1 MKKGQC
7 QVSTFILPLLL
18 LVPNSLWSHEH
29 GLGTHIVEAHRIEG
43 ILPPN
48 IDGRLDDPAW
58 QSTRFISRFIQ
69 LTPNRGQPATDDT
82 AFAIAYDHNHLYVGF
97 RCYDA
102 SPEKIINRITRR
114 GNVYESDVIS
124 FFLDPHHDHRT
135 GYKFATTP
143 GGVQSD
149 AYRYD
154 DTRSDSSWQG
164 IWRVETQRDE
174 LGWTAE
180 FKIPFAN
187 FRFAA
192 KEEPVWG
199 FDVERVNRR
208 KNEVTVWKQMSQSGA
223 VTRMADLGHLAGVR
237 NIEAGKQFEISPYFL
252 GGLSKGNNEKSA
264 SEQDEGV
271 EHQLGTGLDIQY
283 NLTESLKTNFT
294 VNPDF
299 AQVEADQLEINLT
312 RFPTRFPEKRPFFVE
327 GNSFFETPLDLFF
340 SRRIG
345 SRGNILWGAKMTGKV
360 GDYSIGF
367 LSSQTGSFDALGF
380 GQSSEHKEA
389 VLYSAV
395 RLKKDILKRSNIGF
409 IVANKEHIDDN
420 QGDHSRVG
428 GLDANLLFHKT
439 YRLSAQ
445 FGRSFHPGPDTKN
458 SAYLI
463 EFSQRNYLWNATVGV
478 ERVDLLFETNKTGY
492 LQKEMYRGQQGAN
505 VAAAYTPQLG
515 PHQFFLEGHGSAY
528 QALYTEAYFTTW
540 KETSPN
546 STFSPEFEEDLIAW
560 EGDLSAGVKFTESS
574 LDVLGVHY
582 RRGRE
587 VELTDVFMANG
598 YGFFIETNS
607 ARPASIRVMG
617 ELGDFYNFARQANG
631 KKRQLSL
638 FSTLRP
644 RSNFTT
650 VFSGSYAQ
658 SLDRDSGING
668 RFFAGSLRITYLFTR
683 DAFLRV
689 FTQARREQTFSDKM
703 HIEKNYLVSIL
714 FGWEYTP
721 KSHIFVAY
729 NEDWITDKEELRLDD
744 RVFVI
749 KVSYLW
755 NL

>member
-1 MKKGQC
+1 MKKGWC
-7 QVSTFILPLLL
+7 QVSAFILPLLF
-18 LVPNSLWSHEH
+18 LVPNLLRAHED
-29 GLGTHIVEAHRIEG
+29 GLGAHIVEAYRIQG
-43 ILPPN
+43 VPPPK

-58 QSTRFISRFIQ
+58 QSTRFVSKFIQ

-82 AFAIAYDHNHLYVGF
+82 AFAIIYDENHLYVGF

-102 SPEKIINRITRR
+102 APERIVNRITRR

-149 AYRYD
+149 AYRYND
-154 DTRSDSSWQG
+154 IRSDSSWKG
-164 IWRVETQRDE
+164 IWWVETQRDE

-187 FRFAA
+187 FRFADS
-192 KEEPVWG
+192 KDPVWG

-223 VTRMADLGHLAGVR
+223 VTRMADLGHLVGIR
-237 NIEAGKQFEISPYFL
+237 DIEAGNQFEISPYFL
-252 GGLSKGNNEKSA
+252 GGLSKGENEKSV
-264 SEQDEGV
+264 SERGKGM

-283 NLTESLKTNFT
+283 NLTESLKTNIT

-312 RFPTRFPEKRPFFVE
+312 RFPTRFPEKRPFFIE

-345 SRGNILWGAKMTGKV
+345 SRGHILWGAKMTGKV

-367 LSSQTGSFDALGF
+367 LSSQTGSFDVFRF
-380 GQSSEHKEA
+380 GRPSERKEA
-389 VLYSAV
+389 VLYSAI

-409 IVANKEHIDDN
+409 IIANKDHIDDN
-420 QGDHSRVG
+420 QGNHSRVG
-428 GLDANLLFHKT
+428 GVDANLLFHKT
-439 YRLSAQ
+439 YQLSAQ
-445 FGRSFHPGPDTKN
+445 FGGSFHPGADSNN

-463 EFSQRNYLWNATVGV
+463 EFGQRNYLWNATIGL
-478 ERVDLLFETNKTGY
+478 ERIAPLFETNQTGF
-492 LQKEMYRGQQGAN
+492 LQKEMYRGEQG
-505 VAAAYTPQLG
+505 VRIGAAYTPQLG
-515 PHQFFLEGHGSAY
+515 SHQFFMEGHGSAY
-528 QALYTEAYFTTW
+528 QGLYTEAYFSNW
-540 KETSPN
+540 KEKNPN
-546 STFSPEFEEDLIAW
+546 RTLSLEFEEDLIAW
-560 EGDLSAGVKFTESS
+560 DGDLSTGMKFTESF

-582 RRGRE
+582 RRARE
-587 VELTDVFMANG
+587 VELTDIFTADE
-598 YGFFIETNS
+598 YGFFVETNS
-607 ARPASIRVMG
+607 ARPASVGVEG
-617 ELGDFYNFARQANG
+617 ELGDFYNFARQSTG

-638 FSTLRP
+638 FSTVRP
-644 RSNFTT
+644 RSNFTA
-650 VFSGSYAQ
+650 VFSSSYAQ
-658 SLDRDSGING
+658 SLDREAVING
-668 RFFAGSLRITYLFTR
+668 RFFVSSLRITYLFTR

-689 FTQARREQTFSDKM
+689 FTQAGREQIFYGERHT
-703 HIEKNYLVSIL
+703 ENNYLVSVL
-714 FGWEYTP
+714 FGWEYSP
-721 KSHIFVAY
+721 KSHVFVAY
-729 NEDWITDKEELRLDD
+729 NEDWKTEEGELRLDD

-749 KVSYLW
+749 KMSYLW

>member
-1 MKKGQC
+1 MKKGRR
-7 QVSTFILPLLL
+7 QVSAFILPLLF
-18 LVPNSLWSHEH
+18 LVPNLLRAHED
-29 GLGTHIVEAHRIEG
+29 GLGAHIVEAHRIED
-43 ILPPN
+43 IPPPR

-58 QSTRFISRFIQ
+58 QRTRFVSRFIQ

-82 AFAIAYDHNHLYVGF
+82 AFAIAYDHNHLYVSF

-102 SPEKIINRITRR
+102 DPERIVNRITRR

-154 DTRSDSSWQG
+154 DSRSDSSWQG
-164 IWRVETQRDE
+164 IWWVETQRDA

-180 FKIPFAN
+180 FKIPFSN
-187 FRFAA
+187 FRFADT
-192 KEEPVWG
+192 KDPVWG

-223 VTRMADLGHLAGVR
+223 VTRMADLGHLVGIR
-237 NIEAGKQFEISPYFL
+237 DIEAGKQFEISPYIL
-252 GGLSKGNNEKSA
+252 GGLSNSD
-264 SEQDEGV
+264 SETPVSKRGSGM
-271 EHQLGTGLDIQY
+271 EHQLRTGLDIQY
-283 NLTESLKTNFT
+283 NLTESLKTNLT

-345 SRGNILWGAKMTGKV
+345 SRGDILWGAKTTGKV

-367 LSSQTGSFDALGF
+367 LSSQTGSFDVFRF
-380 GQSSEHKEA
+380 GGRSEDKES
-389 VLYSAV
+389 VLYSAI
-395 RLKKDILKRSNIGF
+395 RLKKDIFKRSNIGF

-420 QGDHSRVG
+420 QGGHSRVG
-428 GLDANLLFHKT
+428 GVDANLLFHKN

-445 FGRSFHPGPDTKN
+445 FGGSFHPGADTNN

-463 EFSQRNYLWNATVGV
+463 EIGHRNFLWNAEIGL
-478 ERVDLLFETNKTGY
+478 ERIAPLFETNHTGF
-492 LQKEMYRGQQGAN
+492 LRKEMYRGEQGVSIGAG
-505 VAAAYTPQLG
+505 YTPHVG
-515 PHQFFLEGHGSAY
+515 SHQFFVEAYGSAY
-528 QALYTEAYFTTW
+528 RGLYTETYFNNW
-540 KETSPN
+540 KEKHPN
-546 STFSPEFEEDLIAW
+546 SALSPQFEEDLIAW
-560 EGDLSAGVKFTESS
+560 DGNLSTGVKFTESF

-582 RRGRE
+582 RRARE
-587 VELTDVFMANG
+587 VELTDIFTANE
-598 YGFFIETNS
+598 YGFFVESNS
-607 ARPASIRVMG
+607 ARPASLGVEG
-617 ELGDFYNFARQANG
+617 ELGDFYNFARQATA
-631 KKRQLSL
+631 KKRQFTL
-638 FSTLRP
+638 FSTVRP
-644 RSNFTT
+644 LSNFTT

-658 SLDRDSGING
+658 SLDREASIDG
-668 RFFAGSLRITYLFTR
+668 RFFVSSLRITYLFTR

-689 FTQARREQTFSDKM
+689 FTQAGREQIFYDERQ
-703 HIEKNYLVSIL
+703 IENNYLVSVL
-714 FGWEYTP
+714 FGWEYSP
-721 KSHIFVAY
+721 KSHVFVAY
-729 NEDWITDKEELRLDD
+729 NEDWKTEEEELRLDD

-749 KVSYLW
+749 KMSYLW